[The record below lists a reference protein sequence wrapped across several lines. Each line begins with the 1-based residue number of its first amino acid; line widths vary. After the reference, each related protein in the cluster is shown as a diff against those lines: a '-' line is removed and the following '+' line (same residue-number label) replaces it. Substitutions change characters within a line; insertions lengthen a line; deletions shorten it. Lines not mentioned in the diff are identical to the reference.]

1 MRRLLTSKRLAAAL
15 GAVIVI
21 LVTTI
26 GWTVAQLVSETR
38 LRATERSERDWA
50 VVQLEFETL
59 RMADAHTHYRF
70 ERNQDALDELLL
82 RADIVESRLSL
93 FREGI
98 VADALAGRPD
108 IKDLVFTIR
117 ITLLDVGMVE
127 TSDDAE
133 AIAALGRS
141 IEALRAK
148 AYDAS
153 VALLLDSNR
162 SLAALEVRLRSLW
175 YWIAL
180 PLTALI
186 LVGGF
191 LVVLLTGAVR
201 RESQRRE
208 EATRARREA
217 LAAEQMLSNAMS
229 AMSDGL
235 LIAKAD
241 GRIVTANRRV
251 DELMP
256 ATIRRPFAGRQIQL
270 LRDQLLAEAVVD
282 IRTSAA
288 DTGAEIDPLD
298 PQHLD
303 RDHELHLAGDQWLWI
318 SRRTTADGGMVFVM
332 SDITPLKR
340 RERDLAT
347 AMHAA
352 EAASRAKT
360 EFLANMSHEFKTP
373 LNAVIGFTDMVMQGA
388 AGPLNDRQRE
398 YLGHVRDGGNRLLSL
413 IDDILEMVRADRD
426 GLKAASLDLDRLVA
440 GAVTDAERAAREADV
455 TLARLELDL
464 PVHSAIRGDR
474 RLLRRAIDA
483 LLSNAIKFTPTGGHI
498 TVSLRNTTLPHPEGS
513 PIAGVEVSIADT
525 GIGIAPEQIERVQ
538 QPFVQIDSSLAR
550 RYEGAGLG
558 LPLAR
563 RFVEAHD
570 GQLSLNSAPGLGT
583 EARIWLPLAS
593 AEPEA
598 ASATRLRI
606 AAR

>member
-1 MRRLLTSKRLAAAL
+1 MRRLLTSKRLAGAL

-21 LVTTI
+21 LVAMI

-59 RMADAHTHYRF
+59 RMADAYTHYRF
-70 ERNQDALDELLL
+70 ERSQDALDELLL

-93 FREGI
+93 FRKGI

-117 ITLLDVGMVE
+117 ITLLDVGIVE
-127 TSDDAE
+127 TSDDAA

-191 LVVLLTGAVR
+191 LVVLLTGAVK

-235 LIAKAD
+235 LIATAD
-241 GRIVTANRRV
+241 GRIATANRRV

-256 ATIRRPFAGRQIQL
+256 ATIGRPFAGRRIQD
-270 LRDQLLAEAVVD
+270 LRDQLFAEAVVD

-303 RDHELHLAGDQWLWI
+303 RDHELHLAGDHWLRV

-373 LNAVIGFTDMVMQGA
+373 LNAVIGFTDMIIQGA

-426 GLKAASLDLDRLVA
+426 GLKAAPLDLDRLVA
-440 GAVTDAERAAREADV
+440 GAVADAERAAREADV

-464 PVHSAIRGDR
+464 PVHGTIRGDR

-483 LLSNAIKFTPTGGHI
+483 LLSNAIKFTPSGGHV
-498 TVSLRNTTLPHPEGS
+498 TVSLRNVTLPHPEGS
-513 PIAGVEVSIADT
+513 PIDGVEISIADT

-538 QPFVQIDSSLAR
+538 QPFVQLDSSLAR

-598 ASATRLRI
+598 VPATRLRV
-606 AAR
+606 ASR